1 MDDRIDPAALETVLS
16 ALLAQ
21 NPGALVAAVDGDGLF
36 VEVPTSID
44 LGGHHVLRGRSA
56 LELVAG
62 GERLT
67 IIDAWERT
75 KDVGAALAPVRLRD
89 GTAAAFHFLDLR
101 PVHGVLVAILV
112 LHAGAEMVEELRDRT
127 PVPPRNGRIHKN
139 EVAEPIHVDEALCRI
154 LGYDAD
160 ELLSTRVIDLVHP
173 EDQERAIDNWMEML
187 GDPGGRA
194 RWRGR
199 HRRKDGSWI
208 WIETTN
214 QNLLHDGE
222 HGYVIGDMVDITD
235 EMAALEALRQREQLL
250 GRLAEALPLGV
261 FHVDLERRIV
271 YANERLHRMLGTEP
285 ATTVD
290 EQLACVVPDDR
301 PALDAALVAALTS
314 GIDGDVELRVRVPG
328 SPRLHLCSMSV
339 RSLTDAAGAPAGAV
353 VCLDDVTESAELRR
367 ELERRAT
374 VDELTGCL
382 NRAAVVSFLERTLE
396 RHDTGSPG
404 TAVVFLDLDGFKAV
418 NDELGHRAGDELLQ
432 AVATRLR
439 ESMRDG
445 DVVGRLGGDEFL
457 VVVSDVA
464 DQAAAT
470 AFGERLARVLRGTVE
485 VAGHDVDVRASLGVS
500 WVQGPGI
507 DADALVAA
515 ADRGM
520 YESKRAGG
528 GHPVTIPAS

>member
-1 MDDRIDPAALETVLS
+1 MDDRIEPAALETVLAS
-16 ALLAQ
+16 LLAQ

-36 VEVPTSID
+36 VEVPTAMD
-44 LGGHHVLRGRSA
+44 VGGHHVLRGRSA
-56 LELVAG
+56 LELVKG
-62 GERLT
+62 SERLT
-67 IIDAWERT
+67 IIDAWDRA
-75 KDVGAALAPVRLRD
+75 KRIGAALAPVRLRD
-89 GTAAAFHFLDLR
+89 GTPAAFHFLDLR
-101 PVHGVLVAILV
+101 PVHGVLVAVLV
-112 LHAGAEMVEELRDRT
+112 LHAAVEVVEELRDRT
-127 PVPPRNGRIHKN
+127 PVPPRNGRIHKS
-139 EVAEPIHVDEALCRI
+139 EVAETLFVDDALCRI
-154 LGYDAD
+154 LGYDAE
-160 ELLSTRVIDLVHP
+160 ELVGMRVIDLIHP
-173 EDQERAIDNWMEML
+173 DDQERAIDNWMEML

-271 YANERLHRMLGTEP
+271 YANERLHHMLGTEP
-285 ATTVD
+285 AATVD
-290 EQLACVVPDDR
+290 EQLDCVVPDDR
-301 PALDAALVAALTS
+301 PTLDAALLAALSS
-314 GIDGDVELRVRVPG
+314 GIDSDVELRVRVPG
-328 SPRLHLCSMSV
+328 SPRLHLCSMAV
-339 RSLTDAAGAPAGAV
+339 RTLTDAGGSPAGAV
-353 VCLDDVTESAELRR
+353 VCLDDVTESAELRS

-374 VDELTGCL
+374 IDDLTGCL
-382 NRAAVVSFLERTLE
+382 NRSAVVSCLEQTLE

-404 TAVVFLDLDGFKAV
+404 TAVAFLDLDGFKAV

-432 AVATRLR
+432 AVAARLR
-439 ESMRDG
+439 GSMREG

-457 VVVSDVA
+457 VVVADVA
-464 DQAAAT
+464 DEVAAA
-470 AFGERLARVLRGTVE
+470 AFGERIAGVLRGSVE
-485 VAGHDVDVRASLGVS
+485 VAGHDVDIRASLGVS
-500 WVQGPGI
+500 WVQGPGA

-528 GHPVTIPAS
+528 GQPVSVWAH